1 MTSFDP
7 KNPRDI
13 DYLFDWNKFKP
24 ELVGDLPPK
33 YHKEVIEN
41 FDLQKFFLI
50 KVFIWEKCQPVTTK

>member
-13 DYLFDWNKFKP
+13 DFLFDWNKFKP
-24 ELVGDLPPK
+24 ELVGDLPAK

-41 FDLQKFFLI
+41 FDLPKFFLL
-50 KVFIWEKCQPVTTK
+50 KVFISCEII